1 MDARAPQ
8 VAVPARRAASSLE
21 RVGGDVRRQPWSPRL
36 PALQPVL
43 KHLRLAVP
51 RRRRSAHRDACS
63 RRRRAGQRLYRLIPK
78 HQMLVTQPKMWLTPQ
93 LSHNRID
100 AYSLARRKAKHTDV
114 AWERS
119 MVQFTRPL
127 WNQLSGGDRQL
138 ANAVAISGNGF
149 GSDFAVNRLF
159 GDFIIRIP
167 GRTAQRAAAATLSAC
182 ERYKGVSGAR

>member
-63 RRRRAGQRLYRLIPK
+63 RRRRAGQRLYRLIPT
-78 HQMLVTQPKMWLTPQ
+78 HQMLVTQSKMWLTPQ

-114 AWERS
+114 AWEKR
-119 MVQFTRPL
+119 MAQFTRPL
-127 WNQLSGGDRQL
+127 RNPSTGGDSQF
-138 ANAVAISGNGF
+138 ANSVAFNGNRF
-149 GSDFAVNRLF
+149 GSDFAVNRVF
-159 GDFIIRIP
+159 DDSIIGIP
-167 GRTAQRAAAATLSAC
+167 GRTAQRAAPATLSAC
-182 ERYKGVSGAR
+182 KRYRDVSGAR